1 MIPNILGIDL
11 GSSGIKL
18 IYSTEEGNVK
28 IREDYKEVSPSG
40 WYEALCR
47 AAKQFDLSAVKAIGF
62 SSQVGTYIVNGKD
75 NISWS
80 AQVGQE
86 ELEEVLSLES
96 QEVFLKEI
104 SMPHPHILSYPLP
117 RLNYFKKKYEMLT
130 DVCMPKDFLIE
141 KLTGNRVSDPFS
153 WRGLANLET
162 GTYSTYLLQKLG
174 IEESILPSLQKPDSI
189 AGYVTEQASKETG
202 IPVGVPVYVG
212 CNDFFAGLLGMGM
225 IRSGSMFDITG
236 TSEHLGL
243 ITDREPDLQTPVVH
257 GPYFRHH
264 ALYGVTAS
272 SGASLK
278 FGKGLWNLNDKTML
292 NCAKENA
299 PIFLP
304 YVNGERAPIWDA
316 NASGV
321 FFGITSATTHKQMAY
336 AVMEGV
342 AFSLYHIYENMG
354 FPEAKQITIAG
365 GAAKN
370 RLLCKLKASLFDIPV
385 IILEENDT
393 SALGAQM
400 LAAVG
405 FGGYDRIE
413 TAMKENCVRKVF
425 VRPDHE
431 LTETLR
437 RRYEIYKGL
446 YPALK
451 DSFAEFH
458 AGRQNAEQ
466 CESEK
471 LRAKQSESKKQIKKK
486 KYKGN
491 NRKKRK

>member
-18 IYSTEEGNVK
+18 IYSTEDGNTKVRAEYEE
-28 IREDYKEVSPSG
+28 ISPKG

-47 AAKQFDLSAVKAIGF
+47 VAKEFDLSGVKAIGL
-62 SSQVGTYIVNGKD
+62 SSQVGTYIINGKD
-75 NISWS
+75 NTSWS
-80 AQVGQE
+80 LQVGQE
-86 ELEEVLSLES
+86 ELEEVLSMET
-96 QEVFLKEI
+96 QEVFMQEI

-117 RLNYFKKKYEMLT
+117 RLNYFKKKYGALT
-130 DVCMPKDFLIE
+130 DVCMPKDYLIE

-162 GTYSTYLLQKLG
+162 GTYSTYLLEKIG
-174 IEESILPSLQKPDSI
+174 VSESILPRLQKPDSV
-189 AGYVTEQASKETG
+189 AGFITEQASKETG
-202 IPVGVPVYVG
+202 IPAGVPVYVG

-243 ITDREPDLQTPVVH
+243 ITDKEPDLQTPVVH

-278 FGKGLWNLNDKTML
+278 FGKGIWNLNDKTL
-292 NCAKENA
+292 LACAKDCP

-405 FGGYDRIE
+405 SGGYESIE
-413 TAMKENCVRKVF
+413 TAMKENCVQKVF
-425 VRPDHE
+425 VRPDRE
-431 LTETLR
+431 LNTILR

-451 DSFAEFH
+451 DSFSEFQVE
-458 AGRQNAEQ
+458 RQNVEQ
-466 CESEK
+466 RESEK
-471 LRAKQSESKKQIKKK
+471 QKKKK

>member
-18 IYSTEEGNVK
+18 IYSTEEGNKKV
-28 IREDYKEVSPSG
+28 RENYKEVSPNG

-47 AAKQFDLSAVKAIGF
+47 AAKEFDLSEVKAVGF
-62 SSQVGTYIVNGKD
+62 SSQVGTYIINGKD
-75 NISWS
+75 SISWS
-80 AQVGQE
+80 AQVGQA
-86 ELEEVLSLES
+86 ELEEVLVMES

-117 RLNYFKKKYEMLT
+117 RLNYFKKKYESLT

-153 WRGLANLET
+153 WRGLANIET
-162 GTYSTYLLQKLG
+162 GTYSTYLLEKIG
-174 IEESILPSLQKPDSI
+174 VSESILPRLQKPDSI
-189 AGYVTEQASKETG
+189 AGFVTEQAFKEIG
-202 IPVGVPVYVG
+202 IPAGVPVYVG

-243 ITDREPDLQTPVVH
+243 ITDKEPDLQTSVVH

-278 FGKGLWNLNDKTML
+278 FGKGLWNLNDKTL
-292 NCAKENA
+292 LACAKNHP

-336 AVMEGV
+336 SVMEGV

-354 FPEAKQITIAG
+354 FPEAKHITIAG

-405 FGGYDRIE
+405 IGGYESIE
-413 TAMKENCVRKVF
+413 AAMEENCVQKVF
-425 VRPDHE
+425 VRPDRE
-431 LTETLR
+431 LNEILR
-437 RRYEIYKGL
+437 RRYKIYKGL
-446 YPALK
+446 YPTLK
-451 DSFAEFH
+451 DAFSEFQAE
-458 AGRQNAEQ
+458 RQNALQ
-466 CESEK
+466 RESEK
-471 LRAKQSESKKQIKKK
+471 RIKKK

>member
-1 MIPNILGIDL
+1 
-11 GSSGIKL
+11 
-18 IYSTEEGNVK
+18 
-28 IREDYKEVSPSG
+28 
-40 WYEALCR
+40 
-47 AAKQFDLSAVKAIGF
+47 
-62 SSQVGTYIVNGKD
+62 
-75 NISWS
+75 
-80 AQVGQE
+80 
-86 ELEEVLSLES
+86 
-96 QEVFLKEI
+96 
-104 SMPHPHILSYPLP
+104 MPHPHILSYPLP
-117 RLNYFKKKYEMLT
+117 RLKFFQKKYEVLN

-153 WRGLANLET
+153 WRGLANLDA
-162 GTYSTYLLQKLG
+162 GKYSSYLLGKLG
-174 IEESILPSLQKPDSI
+174 VDESILPRLQKPESV
-189 AGYVTEQASKETG
+189 AGFVTKQASAETG
-202 IPVGVPVYVG
+202 IPAGTPVYVG

-225 IRSGSMFDITG
+225 SQSGSMFDITG

-243 ITDREPDLQTPVVH
+243 ITDKEPDLHTSVVH

-278 FGKGLWNLNDKTML
+278 IGKGLWNVNDKSL
-292 NCAKENA
+292 LSCAKKNP

-316 NASGV
+316 KASGV
-321 FFGITSATTHKQMAY
+321 FFGIHSETTQKEMAY

-342 AFSLYHIYENMG
+342 TFSLYHIYEHMG
-354 FPEAKQITIAG
+354 FPKAKRITVAG

-370 RLLCKLKASLFDIPV
+370 RSLCKLKASMFDIPV

-405 FGGYDRIE
+405 SGDYESIE
-413 TAMKENCVRKVF
+413 AAMKENCVQKVF
-425 VRPDHE
+425 VKPDRE
-431 LTETLR
+431 LKEILR

-451 DSFAEFH
+451 NSFAEFYIEKED
-458 AGRQNAEQ
+458 QQKAE
-466 CESEK
+466 
-471 LRAKQSESKKQIKKK
+471 KQSEKKRSPLKKK
-486 KYKGN
+486 KWKKYKSN
-491 NRKKRK
+491 NRKKES

>member
-18 IYSTEEGNVK
+18 IYSTEDGNTKVRAEYEE
-28 IREDYKEVSPSG
+28 ISPMG
-40 WYEALCR
+40 WYEALCKV
-47 AAKQFDLSAVKAIGF
+47 AKEFDLSKVKAIGL
-62 SSQVGTYIVNGKD
+62 SSQVGTYIINGKD

-80 AQVGQE
+80 LQVGQE
-86 ELEEVLSLES
+86 ELEEVLSMET
-96 QEVFLKEI
+96 QEVFMQEI

-117 RLNYFKKKYEMLT
+117 RLNYFKKKYGTLT
-130 DVCMPKDFLIE
+130 DVCMPKDYLIE

-162 GTYSTYLLQKLG
+162 GTYSTYLLEKIG
-174 IEESILPSLQKPDSI
+174 VSESILPRLQKPDSV
-189 AGYVTEQASKETG
+189 AGFITEQASKETG
-202 IPVGVPVYVG
+202 IPAGVPVYVG

-243 ITDREPDLQTPVVH
+243 ITDKEPDLQTPVVH

-278 FGKGLWNLNDKTML
+278 FGKGIWNLNDKTL
-292 NCAKENA
+292 LACAKDCP

-405 FGGYDRIE
+405 IGGYESIE
-413 TAMKENCVRKVF
+413 TAMKENCVQKVF
-425 VRPDHE
+425 VRPDRE
-431 LTETLR
+431 LNAILR

-451 DSFAEFH
+451 DSFSEFQVE
-458 AGRQNAEQ
+458 RQNVEQ
-466 CESEK
+466 RESEK
-471 LRAKQSESKKQIKKK
+471 QKKKK

>member
-18 IYSTEEGNVK
+18 IYSTENENKKV
-28 IREDYKEVSPSG
+28 REVYEEISPSG
-40 WYEALCR
+40 WYAALCK
-47 AAKQFDLSAVKAIGF
+47 AAKQFDLREVKAIGL
-62 SSQVGTYIVNGKD
+62 SSQVGTYIINGTE

-86 ELEEVLSLES
+86 ELEEVLGMES

-117 RLNYFKKKYEMLT
+117 RLNYFKKRYDVLK

-141 KLTGNRVSDPFS
+141 KLTGSRVSDPFS

-162 GTYSTYLLQKLG
+162 GEYSSYLLAKIG
-174 IEESILPSLQKPDSI
+174 VSENMLPKLQKSESV
-189 AGYVTEQASKETG
+189 AGYVTEQASTETG
-202 IPVGVPVYVG
+202 IPEGTPVYVG

-225 IRSGSMFDITG
+225 IHSGSMFDITG

-243 ITDREPDLQTPVVH
+243 ITDKEPDLCTPVVH
-257 GPYFRHH
+257 GPYFKHH

-278 FGKGLWNLNDKTML
+278 FGKTLWNLNDKTIMA
-292 NCAKENA
+292 CAKENP

-321 FFGITSATTHKQMAY
+321 FFGITSGTTQKQMAY

-342 AFSLYHIYENMG
+342 VFSLYHIYEHMG
-354 FPEAKQITIAG
+354 FPKTKRITIAG

-370 RLLCKLKASLFDIPV
+370 RCLCKLKASMFDIPV
-385 IILEENDT
+385 IVLEENDT

-405 FGGYDRIE
+405 CGGYSSME
-413 TAMKENCVRKVF
+413 AAMKENCVKKAF
-425 VRPDHE
+425 VKPDRE
-431 LTETLR
+431 LKEVLR
-437 RRYEIYKGL
+437 RRYDIYKGL
-446 YPALK
+446 YPTLK
-451 DSFAEFH
+451 DSFFKFH
-458 AGRQNAEQ
+458 REKQNAEQ
-466 CESEK
+466 SREEQ
-471 LRAKQSESKKQIKKK
+471 QSENQRPDKWLKRK
-486 KYKGN
+486 KYRGS

>member
-18 IYSTEEGNVK
+18 IYSTEEGNRKV
-28 IREDYKEVSPSG
+28 REEYKEVSSSG
-40 WYEALCR
+40 WYEALCK
-47 AAKQFDLSAVKAIGF
+47 AAKHFDLHEVKAIGL
-62 SSQVGTYIVNGKD
+62 SSQVGTYIINGKD

-80 AQVGQE
+80 SQVGQE
-86 ELEEVLSLES
+86 ELEEVLGMES
-96 QEVFLKEI
+96 QEVYLREI

-117 RLNYFKKKYEMLT
+117 RLNYFKKKYEVLT

-141 KLTGNRVSDPFS
+141 KLTGIRVSDPFS

-162 GTYSTYLLQKLG
+162 GKYSSYLLGKIG
-174 IEESILPSLQKPDSI
+174 VSESILPKLQKPESV
-189 AGYVTEQASKETG
+189 AGFVTEQASKETG
-202 IPVGVPVYVG
+202 IPAGTPVYVG

-225 IRSGSMFDITG
+225 IHTGSMFDITG

-243 ITDREPDLQTPVVH
+243 ITDTNPDLQTPVVH
-257 GPYFRHH
+257 GPYFKYH
-264 ALYGVTAS
+264 AIYGVTAS

-278 FGKGLWNLNDKTML
+278 FGKGLWNLNDKTL
-292 NCAKENA
+292 LDCTKNHP

-321 FFGITSATTHKQMAY
+321 FFGITSGMSQKQMAY

-342 AFSLYHIYENMG
+342 TFSLYHIYENMG
-354 FPEAKQITIAG
+354 FPKAERITIAG

-370 RLLCKLKASLFDIPV
+370 RILCKLKASMFDIPV

-405 FGGYDRIE
+405 SYGYDSME
-413 TAMKENCVRKVF
+413 EAMKENCVKKVF
-425 VRPDHE
+425 VKPDRE
-431 LTETLR
+431 LKEILR
-437 RRYEIYKGL
+437 RRYEIYKDL

-451 DSFAEFH
+451 DSFSKFQAEK
-458 AGRQNAEQ
+458 QNVEQ
-466 CESEK
+466 REPD
-471 LRAKQSESKKQIKKK
+471 KQIKKK
-486 KYKGN
+486 KYRGN